1 MGAISSKAAATHE
14 TRCRAYSAKSFPVLA
29 TSSANNVRDF
39 GEASHSLDDL
49 PVLVE
54 QVDSIEKE
62 RDQLPNPGLYE
73 NALNELKGP
82 VSVDAFDGFRFDFT
96 RILGQN
102 FSTSHSILL
111 GSSMIPGGLYQF
123 GANVVAEDPMDP
135 STFLMSKITPD
146 GFLDARWNQRLS
158 SNWKLR
164 VKGQLKPSSSDP
176 SADGGGGESQVLADL
191 DYMCGDFCCNFKV
204 SNGPLYGMSYFQS
217 LTQRLALGG
226 EAYFHG
232 EHVKVIAA
240 YCARYTADD
249 WVAAG
254 TAGAGGTLQLQYLR
268 KIQGHRMKYGSE
280 LTYNYRSGE
289 SNATMGGQF
298 EIGASRLS
306 MSLDQSGR
314 VASSVETHVLPNFL
328 LTLAAEAFPAK
339 SDFKF
344 GYGAQ
349 ITF

>member
-1 MGAISSKAAATHE
+1 MGAISSKAAASHE
-14 TRCRAYSAKSFPVLA
+14 TQSKPYSSKRFPVLA
-29 TSSANNVRDF
+29 ISSTNNDF
-39 GEASHSLDDL
+39 GEASHSLDNL

-54 QVDSIEKE
+54 QVESIEKE

-82 VSVDAFDGFRFDFT
+82 VSVDVFDGFRFEFT
-96 RILGQN
+96 RILGQK

-111 GSSMIPGGLYQF
+111 GTSMIPGGLYQF

-164 VKGQLKPSSSDP
+164 VKGQLKPDSSNS
-176 SADGGGGESQVLADL
+176 SRSEGGGGESQVLADL
-191 DYMCGDFCCNFKV
+191 DYMGRDFCCNMKIA
-204 SNGPLYGMSYFQS
+204 NGPLYGVSYFQS
-217 LTQRLALGG
+217 LTKRLALGG

-232 EHVKVIAA
+232 EHVKVVAA

-280 LTYNYRSGE
+280 LTYNHHSGE
-289 SNATMGGQF
+289 SHATMGGQF

-306 MSLDQSGR
+306 MSLDQTGR